1 VSELLKLWPPIEEIE
16 AALTHTPPLAE
27 IDSEADLLS
36 EDTAEAANSSMPDF
50 IADAIRRRVAANQ
63 LPASAPAAGLIIA
76 LDAIR
81 QPDGREVRRLTRRV
95 AFVLDAPAEAPN
107 VWRGWLAGPET
118 DYATLSDLLLQP
130 EDEPFDP
137 LAGIIQAWN
146 TTQAWLPNEVE
157 PLCRLSAERLADVRF
172 LAAEA
177 DRPAY
182 IGKPTPGRMLLRIT
196 PDGRQLLTGSPLGSS
211 DDPRWAYR
219 ALYRNLA
226 AELLGVSVNAASGS
240 ATPASTSKP
249 AMRQTAGTGWYARFA
264 RPQLAMA
271 AMAMLAISA
280 VANMVLLQ
288 QREQLNEDYAQF
300 RSAGGPAK
308 KIPALEVR
316 FREQASE
323 KDIRALLL
331 DVRGEFVGGPGQLGI
346 YRIGL
351 AEGNVEEAERILRAS
366 PLVESVQV
374 PEKSR

>member
-1 VSELLKLWPPIEEIE
+1 MSELLKLWPPIEEIE
-16 AALTHTPPLAE
+16 AALTRTPPLAE

-36 EDTAEAANSSMPDF
+36 EDTVEAANSSMPDF

-63 LPASAPAAGLIIA
+63 LPTSAPAAGLIVA
-76 LDAIR
+76 LDAIL

-95 AFVLDAPAEAPN
+95 AFVLDAPTESPN

-118 DYATLSDLLLQP
+118 DYASLSDLLLQP

-146 TTQAWLPNEVE
+146 TTQAWLPDEVE

-177 DRPAY
+177 DRPAF
-182 IGKPTPGRMLLRIT
+182 IGKPTPGRMLVRVL

-226 AELLGVSVNAASGS
+226 AELLGVRAS
-240 ATPASTSKP
+240 ATSTTRVKP
-249 AMRQTAGTGWYARFA
+249 AARQAAGTGWYARLV

-308 KIPALEVR
+308 KVPALEVR

-331 DVRGEFVGGPGQLGI
+331 DIRGEFIGGPGQLGI

-351 AEGNVEEAERILRAS
+351 AEGNLEEAARILRAS

>member
-1 VSELLKLWPPIEEIE
+1 VSDLLKLWPPIEEIE
-16 AALTHTPPLAE
+16 AALTRTPALAE
-27 IDSEADLLS
+27 LASETDLLP
-36 EDTAEAANSSMPDF
+36 EDAPEVANTSPMPDL

-63 LPASAPAAGLIIA
+63 LPASAPAAGLVVA

-95 AFVLDAPAEAPN
+95 AFVLDAPTDLPN

-118 DYATLSDLLLQP
+118 DYASLSDLLLQP

-137 LAGIIQAWN
+137 LAGIIQTWN
-146 TTQAWLPNEVE
+146 STQAWLPDEVE

-182 IGKPTPGRMLLRIT
+182 IGKPTPGRMLVRVL
-196 PDGRQLLTGSPLGSS
+196 PNGRQLLTGSPLGSS

-226 AELLGVSVNAASGS
+226 AELLGARANEMP
-240 ATPASTSKP
+240 TSTSKP
-249 AMRQTAGTGWYARFA
+249 AVRQTTGKGWAARFA
-264 RPQLAMA
+264 KPQLAMA
-271 AMAMLAISA
+271 AMVMLAISA

-288 QREQLNEDYAQF
+288 QRDQLSEDYAQY
-300 RSAGGPAK
+300 RSAGGPTK
-308 KIPALEVR
+308 KVPSLEVR
-316 FREQASE
+316 FREHATE

-331 DVRGEFVGGPGQLGI
+331 DIRGEFVGGPGQLGI

-351 AEGNVEEAERILRAS
+351 AEGNLEEATRILRAS
-366 PLVESVQV
+366 LLVESVRI
-374 PEKSR
+374 PEQAR